1 MYKIQNDI
9 INLTEK
15 GDFKMTHSLKDLD
28 EMFDQLFNATQ
39 KELDLSIAKN
49 MYTKELVECVAL
61 TLHLGYERL
70 KNDK

>member
-1 MYKIQNDI
+1 
-9 INLTEK
+9 
-15 GDFKMTHSLKDLD
+15 MTHSLKDLD